1 MTPLARAVGLCGL
14 FCACDK
20 APAPS
25 TVPPVAAPSA
35 AAVAT
40 SDPHAEDDCTVAH
53 PVPSAQAAATAT
65 SLSSQARERVT
76 SLRISAHAGSVI
88 IRKTE
93 QRWLLAGPQG
103 CAVPEARMAAAFQAL
118 SALGVEP
125 TDERPSDFELQIV
138 VLSGEER
145 LLHFEVA
152 GRKEGRDLVQL
163 IDASTIRVSG
173 LDRELLSADPRA
185 WCGGLPRPT
194 NHPRRVSL

>member
-53 PVPSAQAAATAT
+53 PAPSAQAAATAT

-76 SLRISAHAGSVI
+76 SLRISAHIGSVI
-88 IRKTE
+88 IRKIE
-93 QRWLLAGPQG
+93 QGWLLAGPQG
-103 CAVPEARMAAAFQAL
+103 CAVPEARMAATFQAL
-118 SALGVEP
+118 SALRVEP
-125 TDERPSDFELQIV
+125 TDEHPSDFELQIV
-138 VLSGEER
+138 VLSGQER
-145 LLHFEVA
+145 LFHFEVA
-152 GRKEGRDLVQL
+152 GRNKEGRDLVQL
-163 IDASTIRVSG
+163 FDSSTIRVSG

-185 WCGGLPRPT
+185 WCGG
-194 NHPRRVSL
+194 